1 MTQTFV
7 DPRVQR
13 SLHLLACNVLSKYL
27 ARKFPTISSKPA
39 AFASNM
45 AKQVLKNWAH
55 LQCLQ

>member
-1 MTQTFV
+1 MTRTYV
-7 DPRVQR
+7 DLRVRR

-45 AKQVLKNWAH
+45 GKQVLKNWDH
-55 LQCLQ
+55 